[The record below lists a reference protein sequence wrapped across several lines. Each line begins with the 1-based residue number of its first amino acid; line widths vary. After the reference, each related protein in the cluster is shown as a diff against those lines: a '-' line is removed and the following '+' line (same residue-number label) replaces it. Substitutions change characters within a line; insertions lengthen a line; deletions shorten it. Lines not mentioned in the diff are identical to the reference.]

1 MTVKLE
7 ELKTDAQVLGIVG
20 KEAVK
25 IISSQMMGD
34 ACQVVFR
41 DSQGNINSQ
50 ILFRDAESLLEIK
63 IREGIGVLKVTVKN

>member
-1 MTVKLE
+1 MKLE

-41 DSQGNINSQ
+41 DSQV
-50 ILFRDAESLLEIK
+50 ILILKFFLEMLN
-63 IREGIGVLKVTVKN
+63 R